1 MSRSYYKDAYTV
13 QVTNEPLAEVPERDY
28 YRHDNNVLKENTPV
42 CTGLYI
48 TCGERLHTKPKDIE
62 PCGDTSWSWY
72 AAIFKEGKYLCSGT
86 LISNQWV
93 LTSTYCAQSV
103 E

>member
-1 MSRSYYKDAYTV
+1 VFTSEVS
-13 QVTNEPLAEVPERDY
+13 NEPLAEVPERDY
-28 YRHDNNVLKENTPV
+28 DRHDYKVLKKNTAV

-48 TCGERLHTKPKDIE
+48 ECGERLRTEPKKIE
-62 PCGDTSWSWY
+62 SCGDTSWSWY
-72 AAIFKEGKYLCSGT
+72 AAIYKEGKYLCSGT

-93 LTSTYCAQSV
+93 LTSTYCAQRV